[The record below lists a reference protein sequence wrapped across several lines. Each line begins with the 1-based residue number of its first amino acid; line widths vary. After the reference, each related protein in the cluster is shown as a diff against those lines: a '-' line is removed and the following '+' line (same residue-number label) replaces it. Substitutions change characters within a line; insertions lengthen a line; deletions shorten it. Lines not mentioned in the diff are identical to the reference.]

1 MEALLPS
8 ALAAAPAGRGVDFS
22 NLRPAWQRQYA
33 GLVRNG
39 SRFIYGS
46 FFPADAQNELA
57 GWRERPMIVC
67 DGGPQFFGAEYDVE
81 AGRISHLAFNG
92 SLGFR

>member
-1 MEALLPS
+1 
-8 ALAAAPAGRGVDFS
+8 
-22 NLRPAWQRQYA
+22 
-33 GLVRNG
+33 
-39 SRFIYGS
+39 
-46 FFPADAQNELA
+46 
-57 GWRERPMIVC
+57 MIVC